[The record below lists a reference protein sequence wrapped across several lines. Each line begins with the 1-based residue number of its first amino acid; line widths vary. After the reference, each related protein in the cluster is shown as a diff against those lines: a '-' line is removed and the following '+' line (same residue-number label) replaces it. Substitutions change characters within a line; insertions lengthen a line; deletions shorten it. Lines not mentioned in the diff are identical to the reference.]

1 MPIQFDNSPQG
12 VLTLKS
18 SPTTIPT
25 ITVSNATI
33 QNTHYIGIDGSGQLG
48 SYAPSGAVSGLVTGV
63 DSLAPNNTINVSYL
77 YANGSTNASIQFEGR
92 GSGGL
97 LGNIPDGAVSGGV
110 ARGLNTVDLQ
120 LERGIASQVALARYS
135 VLLAGRSNTV
145 NAVSSSILGSSS
157 STISPGTSGTGTY
170 NLILG
175 GIGHNINQ
183 ITNNGATGTGFS
195 AILGSNTCL
204 ASGDNSIIF
213 SSYNATDRG
222 RPYGNWVMSAGNA
235 GQASAGRSQAV
246 YKMLTAVTTDATPT
260 IMQRGGQIYIP
271 INSAVAVDAIVVAS
285 VGGGGNSAMWTI
297 QGLVVKGATD
307 ATVALQGTMPTT
319 LFGRDA
325 GASTWAIAAAA
336 NTTGVGTL
344 NFTVTGQAGNTIRW
358 SVWVKLIESTL

>member
-1 MPIQFDNSPQG
+1 MPVQFDNSPQG
-12 VLTLKS
+12 VLILQS

-25 ITVSNATI
+25 ITVSNAPV
-33 QNTHYIGIDGSGQLG
+33 QNTHFIGINSSGELG
-48 SYAPSGAVSGLVTGV
+48 SYAPTGAVSGLTTGV
-63 DSLAPNNTINVSYL
+63 DSAVPNNTINVGYFF
-77 YANGSTNASIQFEGR
+77 ANGATNASIQFEGR

-97 LGNIPDGAVSGGV
+97 IGDIPDGAVSGGV

-120 LERGIASQVALARYS
+120 LERGSAGQVALARYS
-135 VLLAGRSNTV
+135 TLLAGRNNTV
-145 NAVSSSILGSSS
+145 NAVSSTILGGSGN
-157 STISPGTSGTGTY
+157 TISPGTSATGTY
-170 NLILG
+170 NLIIG
-175 GIGHNINQ
+175 GIAHNINQ

-222 RPYGNWVMSAGNA
+222 RPHGNWVMSAGNA
-235 GQASAGRSQAV
+235 GQGTAGRSQVV

-285 VGGGGNSAMWTI
+285 VGGGGDTAMWTI

-319 LFGRDA
+319 LVGRNT
-325 GASTWAIAAAA
+325 GASSWNIAAAA

-344 NFTVTGQAGNTIRW
+344 NFTVTGQASNTIRW
-358 SVWVKLIESTL
+358 SVWVKLIESTT